1 MAITVSERYE
11 GRTSKVGKHLMREH
25 TREFVAQSTANE
37 RSWAVAQASGVPV
50 IGDSHPEDAASL
62 CVDVAVSP
70 GGDPSV
76 WGVQCKYTNDLPDAD
91 IADDDATS
99 SQQPGTPASSSSGSQ
114 ESWSF
119 EEHSRYVG
127 QDRDDKPILNTAG
140 DRYEDPVEIVD
151 CFPTLTI
158 SKNKASFDVSDAYLY
173 NNAVNSD
180 TFRGAEPGTLRV
192 KITATQQFAND
203 EHFWA
208 TTYTFRYNPNGWQ
221 PTILEAGLYQL
232 AYIKMAEVDHTPC
245 TVVGKAPFDSE
256 PVDHPVPLDDRGKQ
270 IDPTRLS
277 DIPSPALY
285 TTWNVL
291 EELPY
296 SNLGV

>member
-76 WGVQCKYTNDLPDAD
+76 WGIQCKYTNDLPDAD

-99 SQQPGTPASSSSGSQ
+99 SQQPGTAASSSSGSQ

-119 EEHSRYVG
+119 EEHSRYVT
-127 QDRDDKPILNTAG
+127 QDFLGDPILNSAG
-140 DRYEDPVEIVD
+140 DRYEDPIEMVD
-151 CFPTLTI
+151 VFPTLTI
-158 SKNKASFDVSDAYLY
+158 SKNKASFDPAQAYLY
-173 NNAVNSD
+173 NNATNGD
-180 TFRGAEPGTLRV
+180 TFRGADPFTLRV

-203 EHFWA
+203 QHFWA
-208 TTYTFRYNPNGWQ
+208 TTYTFRYNPNGWN
-221 PTILEAGLYQL
+221 PEVLEAGMYQL
-232 AYIKMAEVDHTPC
+232 AYIKQGEVSHTPC
-245 TVVGKAPFDSE
+245 TVLGKAPLDSE

-270 IDPTRLS
+270 IDPTTLLN
-277 DIPSPALY
+277 DPSPAVY
-285 TTWNVL
+285 KKWFVL
-291 EELPY
+291 EYEDY
-296 SNLGV
+296 SKLGV

>member
-37 RSWAVAQASGVPV
+37 RSWAVAQAAGVPV

-62 CVDVAVSP
+62 CVDIAVSP

-99 SQQPGTPASSSSGSQ
+99 SQQPGTTASSSSGSQ

-119 EEHSRYVG
+119 EEHSRFVTK
-127 QDRDDKPILNTAG
+127 DVLDKPILNTAG
-140 DRYEDPVEIVD
+140 DRYEDPIEVVD
-151 CFPTLTI
+151 CFPALTI
-158 SKNKASFDVSDAYLY
+158 TKNKASFDPEHAYKY
-173 NNAVNSD
+173 NNALNNYD
-180 TFRGAEPGTLRV
+180 FRGAAQGTLRV

-203 EHFWA
+203 QHFWA
-208 TTYTFRYNPNGWQ
+208 TTYTFRYNPNGWE
-221 PTILEAGLYQL
+221 PKILEAGTYQL
-232 AYIKMAEVDHTPC
+232 AYIKQAEVSHTPC
-245 TVVGKAPFDSE
+245 TVLGKAPLDSE

-270 IDPTRLS
+270 IDPTTLLN
-277 DIPSPALY
+277 DPSPVVY
-285 TTWNVL
+285 TEWLVWRYVDFND
-291 EELPY
+291 
-296 SNLGV
+296 LGV